1 MKLFRMV
8 ILVGLAAMFLA
19 GCGGGP
25 PKEVINKPDSC
36 IPDWFM
42 VPPTDPNYIF
52 AAASGD
58 SRDMQL
64 AIDKATTNARQKT
77 AEQVEIKVKGLT
89 KNFMEEAGTGEDT
102 EIVGLF
108 SQVTKQVSSQVLV
121 GSRVDKQE
129 ICPQG
134 SMYKAFVLMELPI
147 GEAAAGLMKGIK
159 SDHKLYDRFR
169 ASQAFEELDKEVED
183 YEKFKEEQGF

>member
-1 MKLFRMV
+1 MTVFKIAIIIGV
-8 ILVGLAAMFLA
+8 AAMFMA

-25 PKEVINKPDSC
+25 PKDVINKPDSC

-42 VPPTDPNYIF
+42 RPPSDPNYIF

-64 AIDKATTNARQKT
+64 AIDKSTANARHKVS
-77 AEQVEIKVKGLT
+77 EQLEIKIKGLT
-89 KNFMEEAGTGEDT
+89 KNFIEEAGTGEDS
-102 EIVGLF
+102 EIVGMF
-108 SQVTKQVSSQVLV
+108 TRVSKQVVSTTLV
-121 GSRVDKQE
+121 GSRVAKQE

-159 SDHKLYDRFR
+159 NDHKLYDRFR
-169 ASQAFEELDKEVED
+169 ASQAYKDLDKEVED
-183 YEKFKEEQGF
+183 YENFKKEEGF